1 MRQGLAEKEKGRGR
15 DLPQQVKSRQKII
28 PGRCCMIHPPGM
40 IRIKRSKDGKLT
52 AEVGF
57 LHLIAGHQLGAGTGK
72 NDAAGFQDI
81 GPVGDL

>member
-40 IRIKRSKDGKLT
+40 IRIKKGVRM
-52 AEVGF
+52 A
-57 LHLIAGHQLGAGTGK
+57 
-72 NDAAGFQDI
+72 N
-81 GPVGDL
+81 